1 MLTKTKSCVIQAVD
15 VCFCGSVTESFDEKN
30 QSRSDYTFVIA
41 RSSDSSFRQQSFFG
55 MLLLVTEVAGD
66 GAVEEQQQQQYR
78 EKSEK
83 ERNGRQAKHNT
94 TQNTQ
99 TNVERVS

>member
-1 MLTKTKSCVIQAVD
+1 
-15 VCFCGSVTESFDEKN
+15 
-30 QSRSDYTFVIA
+30 
-41 RSSDSSFRQQSFFG
+41 